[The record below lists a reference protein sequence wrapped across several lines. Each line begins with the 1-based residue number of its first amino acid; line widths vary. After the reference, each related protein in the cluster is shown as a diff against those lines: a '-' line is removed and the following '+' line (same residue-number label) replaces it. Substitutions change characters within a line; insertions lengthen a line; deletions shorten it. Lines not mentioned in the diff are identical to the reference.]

1 MAEKVREFHYVVYA
15 PVLIDNLLSIYSCVA
30 FGNLC

>member
-15 PVLIDNLLSIYSCVA
+15 PGLIDNLLSIYSCVA
-30 FGNLC
+30 CSNLW